1 MLRVVKQVSSVQQ
14 KSNLE
19 GRMLTDDDQ
28 QEEDGDSPQNLM

>member
-1 MLRVVKQVSSVQQ
+1 VQQ

-19 GRMLTDDDQ
+19 GQMLTDDDQ